1 VIAVLAAIGG
11 DRGSGV
17 EIDLFPWG
25 LVLSALAVYVVAVAV
40 LLAAGRRDDARA
52 VAGFL
57 PDCAVMIGRLARDP
71 HVSRLRRLALLAVVA
86 YLAMPLDLI
95 PDFLPGPGHLDD
107 AVVLVLALR
116 VLVRGATPEMLRA
129 AWPGPE
135 ASLRLVLRAAG
146 HEANGR
152 GTIGR
157 QAARFSSGRD

>member
-1 VIAVLAAIGG
+1 M
-11 DRGSGV
+11 SGV
-17 EIDLFPWG
+17 SIDLFPWG
-25 LVLSALAVYVVAVAV
+25 VFLIALGLYVVAVAA

-71 HVSRLRRLALLAVVA
+71 GISRVRRLALLGVVA
-86 YLAMPLDLI
+86 YLAMPFDLI

-116 VLVRGATPEMLRA
+116 MLLSGATPETLRA

-146 HEANGR
+146 HEANGSR
-152 GTIGR
+152 GTGPPAPPAPR
-157 QAARFSSGRD
+157 ATLRP